1 MMLRRDSELT
11 NAEIVELIAKKLE
24 TGSGN
29 VYNSCL
35 IYSFNSAQRYI
46 FKSNQSEIISV
57 VLWIYW
63 SKGP

>member
-1 MMLRRDSELT
+1 MRLRRDSGLT

-35 IYSFNSAQRYI
+35 IFIQQCTKEIYI
-46 FKSNQSEIISV
+46 
-57 VLWIYW
+57 
-63 SKGP
+63 